1 MLCHPC
7 NFALSKGFFRAQ
19 RKTVAGSLAIATWL
33 IAISFFVFF
42 YEATLRATLMAIQ
55 YQSPIN
61 TVQGKF
67 SNINKNDSAK
77 LFLESLDKEIPL
89 IILSKSTFIKNNMA
103 YATNPLYRQ
112 TWGLAEEK
120 DLFYLPTVSFSYNM
134 FNQFL
139 N

>member
-1 MLCHPC
+1 MVYGSLLMLCHPC

-67 SNINKNDSAK
+67 NNINENDSTK
-77 LFLESLDKEIPL
+77 LFFRIFGQGDSFDNSEQKYVYQKQHGLCYQSVVQ
-89 IILSKSTFIKNNMA
+89 
-103 YATNPLYRQ
+103 TNL
-112 TWGLAEEK
+112 GIG
-120 DLFYLPTVSFSYNM
+120 
-134 FNQFL
+134 
-139 N
+139 